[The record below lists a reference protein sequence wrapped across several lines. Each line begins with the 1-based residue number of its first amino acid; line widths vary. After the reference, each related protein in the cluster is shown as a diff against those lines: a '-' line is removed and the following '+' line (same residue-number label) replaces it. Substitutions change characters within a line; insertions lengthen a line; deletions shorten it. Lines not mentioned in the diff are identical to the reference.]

1 MRLISFDTLR
11 TLEIPGVINVKP
23 EDWLR
28 RKDELLAADV
38 LLFPDYWQV
47 NALVYAWRKH
57 IFPSINSYHL
67 GHDKIEM
74 TRAFEAVC
82 PEHVPFTRILPST
95 PAALEQVLDEFTFPF
110 VAKVVRSS
118 MGQGVILI
126 ESRAALREY
135 AQANDVLYIQERLQ
149 IHRDV
154 RVVVIGGAVVT
165 AYWRAAQPGQFHNN
179 VAQGGTVSFEQV
191 PDGVLQLAGCV
202 AKQLGVDHAGFD
214 IAEVDGHFY
223 LFEFNVRFGTEA
235 LNARG
240 IRLGPLIVDYL
251 ESVKKFPLLG

>member
-11 TLEIPGVINVKP
+11 TLEIPGVVNVKP
-23 EDWLR
+23 ENWLR

-47 NALVYAWRKH
+47 NALVYAWRKR

-126 ESRAALREY
+126 ESRAALHEY

-154 RVVVIGGAVVT
+154 RVVVIGGEVVT
-165 AYWRAAQPGQFHNN
+165 AYWRAAQPGRFHNN

-191 PDGVLQLAGCV
+191 PDGALRLAGRV

-214 IAEVDGHFY
+214 IAQVDGHFY

-240 IRLGPLIVDYL
+240 IRLGPLIFDYL
-251 ESVKKFPLLG
+251 QSVKKPPLLG

>member
-1 MRLISFDTLR
+1 MRLISFDALR
-11 TLEIPGVINVKP
+11 TLDIPGVINVKP

-28 RKDELLAADV
+28 RKNEIISADV

-47 NALVYAWRKH
+47 NALVYAWQQR

-82 PEHVPFTRILPST
+82 PQHVPFTRILPST
-95 PAALEQVLDEFTFPF
+95 PVALEQVLDEFSFPF

-126 ESRAALREY
+126 ESRAALRDY
-135 AQANDVLYIQERLQ
+135 AQANDVLYIQERLA
-149 IHRDV
+149 IHRDL
-154 RVVVIGGAVVT
+154 RVVVVGGKFVT
-165 AYWRAAQPGQFHNN
+165 AYWREAQDGRFHNN
-179 VAQGGTVSFEQV
+179 VAQGGKVSFEHI
-191 PDGVLQLAGCV
+191 PDGALRLAERV
-202 AKQLGVDHAGFD
+202 AAQLGVDHAGFD

-223 LFEFNVRFGTEA
+223 LFEFNVRFGTAA

-240 IRLGPLIVDYL
+240 IRLGPLIL
-251 ESVKKFPLLG
+251 ASLSI

>member
-11 TLEIPGVINVKP
+11 TLDVPGVINVKP

-28 RKDELLAADV
+28 RKDEILAADV

-47 NALVYAWRKH
+47 NALVYGWRKR

-82 PEHVPFTRILPST
+82 PQHVPFTRILPST
-95 PAALEQVLDEFTFPF
+95 PAALEQVLDEFNFPF

-118 MGQGVILI
+118 MGQGVTLI
-126 ESRAALREY
+126 ESRAALRDY
-135 AQANDVLYIQERLQ
+135 AQANDVLYIQERLA
-149 IHRDV
+149 IHRDM
-154 RVVVIGGAVVT
+154 RVVVIGGHVVT
-165 AYWRAAQPGQFHNN
+165 AYWREAQDGRFHNN
-179 VAQGGTVSFEQV
+179 VAQGGTVSFEHV
-191 PDGVLQLAGCV
+191 PDGALRLAERV
-202 AKQLGVDHAGFD
+202 ARELGVDHAGFD

-223 LFEFNVRFGTEA
+223 LLEFNVRFGTEA
-235 LNARG
+235 LNAQG
-240 IRLGPLIVDYL
+240 IRLAPLILDYL
-251 ESVKKFPLLG
+251 RK